1 MESFFLSITGY
12 TPTIMLDDRTWLLIA
27 RKMANEASAQ
37 EIAELESILRTSPE
51 LHFPLQTLSGLW
63 QQVPTNNV
71 EEAEQAYSNLIH
83 AMRVKGIQTPGAEH
97 DEETDAAA
105 IALFRPRKPFY
116 QRTGTV
122 AAFVCAIAIALVW
135 ITNPFA
141 PTPQVANHQDR
152 EPASEISTRYGSKT
166 NIVLPDGSR
175 VWLNAGSKITY
186 DKDFG
191 ETSRNLQLTGEAYF
205 DVVHNSSRPFVIH
218 TKAMDIKVLGTEFN
232 VKSYP
237 DEKTTETSLIRGS
250 IEVTLNERKA
260 DRIILK
266 PNEKLVVSNE
276 QVDDTVAV
284 AKKAKAATQKPLIS
298 LSTLKYFSIDS
309 TILETSWV
317 QNRLVFEDESFEE
330 IAIRMSRWYGVQFYF
345 ADEEIKSLR
354 FTGNFKDETMEDALK
369 AMQIT
374 ADFVYRISDNIVTIT
389 KH

>member
-1 MESFFLSITGY
+1 
-12 TPTIMLDDRTWLLIA
+12 
-27 RKMANEASAQ
+27 
-37 EIAELESILRTSPE
+37 
-51 LHFPLQTLSGLW
+51 
-63 QQVPTNNV
+63 
-71 EEAEQAYSNLIH
+71 
-83 AMRVKGIQTPGAEH
+83 
-97 DEETDAAA
+97 
-105 IALFRPRKPFY
+105 
-116 QRTGTV
+116 
-122 AAFVCAIAIALVW
+122 
-135 ITNPFA
+135 
-141 PTPQVANHQDR
+141 
-152 EPASEISTRYGSKT
+152 
-166 NIVLPDGSR
+166 
-175 VWLNAGSKITY
+175 
-186 DKDFG
+186 
-191 ETSRNLQLTGEAYF
+191 
-205 DVVHNSSRPFVIH
+205 VIH

-276 QVDDTVAV
+276 QVNDTVAV
-284 AKKAKAATQKPLIS
+284 AKKAKAAIQKPLIS
-298 LSTLKYFSIDS
+298 LSTLKYFSLDS

-317 QNRLVFEDESFEE
+317 QNRLVFENESFEE
-330 IAIRMSRWYGVQFYF
+330 IALRMRRWYGVQFYF

>member
-1 MESFFLSITGY
+1 MESFFLSIKGY
-12 TPTIMLDDRTWLLIA
+12 TLTNMLDDRTWLLIA

-37 EIAELESILRTSPE
+37 ELAELESILRNTPE

-71 EEAEQAYSNLIH
+71 EEAELAYSKLLES
-83 AMRVKGIQTPGAEH
+83 MRMKGIQTPGAEQ
-97 DEETDAAA
+97 DEETDAPA
-105 IALFRPRKPFY
+105 ITLFRQRKPFY
-116 QRTGTV
+116 KRAGTI
-122 AAFVCAIAIALVW
+122 AAFASAIAIALVL

-152 EPASEISTRYGSKT
+152 EQASEISTRYGSKT
-166 NIVLPDGSR
+166 NIVLPDGSK

-276 QVDDTVAV
+276 QVNDTAAV
-284 AKKAKAATQKPLIS
+284 AKKAKAAIQKPLIS
-298 LSTLKYFSIDS
+298 LSTLKYFSLDS

-317 QNRLVFEDESFEE
+317 QNRLVFENESFEE
-330 IAIRMSRWYGVQFYF
+330 IALRMRRWYGVQFYF

-374 ADFVYRISDNIVTIT
+374 ADFVYRISDKTVTIT
-389 KH
+389 KQ